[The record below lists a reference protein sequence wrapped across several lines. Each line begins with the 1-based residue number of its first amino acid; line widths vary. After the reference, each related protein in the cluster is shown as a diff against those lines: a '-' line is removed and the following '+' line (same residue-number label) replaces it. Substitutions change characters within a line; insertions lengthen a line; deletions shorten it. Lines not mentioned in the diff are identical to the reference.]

1 MHKPVMVREVIEL
14 TKPKI
19 DSIVIDATFGFGGH
33 ARAFYEIVKNGLIV
47 GFEKNPFTYEI
58 AKELYKNYERIRI
71 FNVGYEN
78 MLEVIEKLEL
88 VGKVDIVI
96 FDLGLS
102 LFLIK
107 KSNLGFSYKS
117 DEVLDMRF
125 NPNEG
130 KPLYE
135 ILEKLEQ
142 KEIEKILRN
151 YGDIKHA
158 RKISYEIVRNK
169 PIRRT
174 IQLREIVERLAPRNK
189 KDKLLK
195 KTFQAFRI
203 FVNDEVNTIKK
214 GLLNAYKCLKI
225 EGRLAVLS
233 YHSIEDRIVKN
244 LSKSPLFIPLFKKPL
259 TPSQEEILENPRSRS
274 AKLRVFLKK

>member
-1 MHKPVMVREVIEL
+1 MHKPVMVREIIEL
-14 TKPKI
+14 TKPEL

-33 ARAFYEIVKNGLIV
+33 SRAFYDIVKKGLII
-47 GFEKNPFTYEI
+47 GFEKNPTTYEI
-58 AKELYKNYERIRI
+58 VKELYKDYERIKI

-88 VGKVDIVI
+88 IGKVDIVI

-107 KSNLGFSYKS
+107 KSGLGFSYKS
-117 DEVLDMRF
+117 DEILDMRF

-151 YGDIKHA
+151 YGDIKNA
-158 RKISYEIVRNK
+158 RRISYQIVKNK
-169 PIRRT
+169 PIIRT
-174 IQLREIVERLAPRNK
+174 TQLREIVERLSPKNK

-214 GLLNAYKCLKI
+214 GLLNAYKCLKVG
-225 EGRLAVLS
+225 GRLAVLS
-233 YHSIEDRIVKN
+233 YHSIEDRLVKG
-244 LSKSPLFIPLFKKPL
+244 LYKSPFFIPLLKKPL
-259 TPSQEEILENPRSRS
+259 TPSKEEILQNPRSRS
-274 AKLRVFLKK
+274 AKLRVFIKK